1 MSPGRLF
8 GIDFEMLLVSNE
20 GRGGGEVNPFKI
32 AVDKKLYSILRKMPF
47 QCSVVIT
54 FTRGVCKLQ
63 ASHE

>member
-1 MSPGRLF
+1 MGLTLKCF
-8 GIDFEMLLVSNE
+8 QFVMKDEA
-20 GRGGGEVNPFKI
+20 GGEVNPFKI
-32 AVDKKLYSILRKMPF
+32 AVDKKLYSILRKMRF